1 MERIKPSY
9 GNELRT
15 MEEKRMEKDLKKAA
29 LPDEGM
35 EGVNGGGT
43 VPDQFAGLDIP
54 KLFEQPI
61 HAADEALTVLAESY
75 NEYLEE
81 KRKYGWPVRQ

>member
-1 MERIKPSY
+1 
-9 GNELRT
+9 
-15 MEEKRMEKDLKKAA
+15 MEEKRMEKDLKKSA

-35 EGVNGGGT
+35 AEVSGGGT

-54 KLFEQPI
+54 KLVEQPI
-61 HAADEALTVLAESY
+61 RAAYEALTVLAESY

>member
-1 MERIKPSY
+1 
-9 GNELRT
+9 
-15 MEEKRMEKDLKKAA
+15 
-29 LPDEGM
+29 M
-35 EGVNGGGT
+35 EGFNGVGT

-81 KRKYGWPVRQ
+81 KRKYGWPVKQ

>member
-1 MERIKPSY
+1 
-9 GNELRT
+9 
-15 MEEKRMEKDLKKAA
+15 
-29 LPDEGM
+29 M

-81 KRKYGWPVRQ
+81 KRKYGWPVKQ

>member
-1 MERIKPSY
+1 
-9 GNELRT
+9 
-15 MEEKRMEKDLKKAA
+15 MEEKRMEKDLKKSA

-54 KLFEQPI
+54 ALFEKPI
-61 HAADEALTVLAESY
+61 LAAREAMAVTSESARVFF
-75 NEYLEE
+75 ERELR
-81 KRKYGWPVRQ
+81 KRGSNGEQ